1 MNRERPARYECW
13 VGGCGAMVLFDVHPD
28 GALFLWQPLNV
39 NAGTVAKVEVVRDYM
54 GSPPQKPA

>member
-1 MNRERPARYECW
+1 
-13 VGGCGAMVLFDVHPD
+13 MVLFDVHPD